1 MEALLISGVFLL
13 RQLSRLLC
21 YAVGGSVV
29 SYRVL
34 QLFAVADPERA
45 RGMCPH
51 RQTAIFSREKYR
63 QPLAY
68 LIYLKQY
75 GPVALC

>member
-1 MEALLISGVFLL
+1 MKMQGRYEWVLLMEALLISGVFLL

-21 YAVGGSVV
+21 HAVGGSVV

-45 RGMCPH
+45 RGIVSPP
-51 RQTAIFSREKYR
+51 ADSNFF
-63 QPLAY
+63 P
-68 LIYLKQY
+68 
-75 GPVALC
+75 

>member
-1 MEALLISGVFLL
+1 MQGRYEWVLLMEALLISGVFLL

-21 YAVGGSVV
+21 HAVGGSVV

-51 RQTAIFSREKYR
+51 RQTAIFHVKNT
-63 QPLAY
+63 ANH
-68 LIYLKQY
+68 
-75 GPVALC
+75 